1 MDAEIQTKKIMRN
14 AMMTY
19 ARKEGNHVTETQI
32 KIFTTDEEGSPRY
45 AILNNFVDVREITLK
60 ELMLVPKVDF
70 LGKGMMADA
79 LVQPMIKNIIKRL
92 GGEYGK
98 EVKSVSVIVATSDQE
113 CNELKLIMCVD
124 NQPFKR
130 LRFSDILD

>member
-14 AMMTY
+14 AIITY
-19 ARKEGNHVTETQI
+19 AKKEGKEVTETQI
-32 KIFTTDEEGSPRY
+32 KIFTTDEEGNPKYS
-45 AILNNFVDVREITLK
+45 ILNNFVDVKEITLK

-79 LVQPMIKNIIKRL
+79 LVQPMIKNIVKRL

-98 EVKSVSVIVATSDQE
+98 EVKSISVIVATSDHQCE
-113 CNELKLIMCVD
+113 ELKLIMCVD